1 MKRSLR
7 ALSLIAPVAFL
18 FAAGPALAQ
27 PGDIQSLESRLDR
40 LERSVQ
46 DLGAAIYR
54 DGAAPSGG
62 VPAAGSGQRLS
73 DIEASLRQLTGAIEQ
88 MQYELRALKEQQDRF
103 ERDAQY
109 RLLTIENG
117 GTPPAGM
124 APPPPASS
132 GGGAGMAPMTPPMPS
147 PDSSGMGE
155 ATGGPTNLG
164 YDGEGAGG
172 AAPGPSN
179 DMAANL
185 APGSGVLGTIPAP
198 PPGSSADS
206 LYSQGMD
213 QLSRAQY
220 PQAQQLFQQVVAN
233 YGTSEFAPQAQFWI
247 ADIYYVQKDYTAA
260 ARSYAEVLK
269 RYPDSGRAPD
279 AMLKLGLSLME
290 LGQKNEGCT
299 TLGALRSKY
308 PNASDQ
314 IVGRAQRE
322 AKKAGCA

>member
-7 ALSLIAPVAFL
+7 AFAFAASMAFL
-18 FAAGPALAQ
+18 CAAGPAFAQ
-27 PGDIQSLESRLDR
+27 SGDIQTMQSRLDR

-46 DLGAAIYR
+46 DLSAAIYR
-54 DGAAPSGG
+54 DGAAPAGG
-62 VPAAGSGQRLS
+62 VPAAGSGQRLL
-73 DIEASLRQLTGAIEQ
+73 DIEASLRQLTGQIEQ
-88 MQYELRALKEQQDRF
+88 MQYELRAMKEQQDRF
-103 ERDAQY
+103 ARDAQY
-109 RLLTIENG
+109 RLLTLENG
-117 GTPPAGM
+117 GTPPAGV
-124 APPPPASS
+124 APPPAASS
-132 GGGAGMAPMTPPMPS
+132 GGGASMTPMTPPMPS
-147 PDSSGMGE
+147 LDSGGMGP
-155 ATGGPTNLG
+155 ATGAPTNLG
-164 YDGEGAGG
+164 YGGAG
-172 AAPGPSN
+172 AAPGASN
-179 DMAANL
+179 EMASV

-213 QLSRAQY
+213 MLSRAQY

-260 ARSYAEVLK
+260 ARAYAEVLK

-279 AMLKLGLSLME
+279 AMLKLGLSLLE
-290 LGQKNEGCT
+290 LKQKNEGCT

-314 IVGRAQRE
+314 IIGRAQRE